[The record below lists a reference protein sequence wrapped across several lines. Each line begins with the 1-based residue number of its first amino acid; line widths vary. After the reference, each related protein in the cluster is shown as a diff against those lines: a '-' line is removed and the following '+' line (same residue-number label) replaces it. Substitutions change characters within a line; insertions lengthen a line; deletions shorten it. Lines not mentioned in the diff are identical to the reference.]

1 MRLGLVVRSDSPG
14 TEDVAQA
21 VVAAADANGLDSI
34 VIDEQSDEPL
44 GPCDVV
50 VAIGGDGTVLA
61 ASRHAIADDAVV
73 IGINT
78 GRVGFLADAEPHEAE
93 QIVSLIAGGEWNE
106 TSRMTVGAAIDDGPF
121 HIGLNDVVIEKV
133 VSQRL
138 VSLEVFVDGE
148 RFLTYRADGLV
159 FATPT
164 GSTAYNLSAGGPIV
178 DPRVDTVLVT
188 PVAPYSQFRRTLA
201 LPPSV
206 ELDCKITHDR
216 PAGVNVDSRDLG
228 VVQPG
233 QVVRIRA
240 GQSRVRFIDIGKRSY
255 MQTVKQK
262 LRLYEGLDGAS
273 L

>member
-1 MRLGLVVRSDSPG
+1 MRLGLVVRSESPG
-14 TEDVAQA
+14 TDEVAER
-21 VVAAADANGLDSI
+21 VLEAAAGHGLEATA
-34 VIDEQSDEPL
+34 IDESSGEEL
-44 GPCDVV
+44 GHCDVV
-50 VAIGGDGTVLA
+50 VAIGGDGTVLEA
-61 ASRHAIADDAVV
+61 ARHALVDDAAV

-78 GRVGFLADAEPHEAE
+78 GRVGFLADGEPDEAE
-93 QIVSLIAGGEWNE
+93 RIVALIATGIWRE
-106 TSRMTVGAAIDDGPF
+106 TSRMTVSAAIGSGVF
-121 HIGLNDVVIEKV
+121 HTGLNDVVIEKV
-133 VSQRL
+133 ISQRL

-178 DPRVDTVLVT
+178 DPRVDALLVT
-188 PVAPYSQFRRTLA
+188 PVAPYSQFRRALA

-206 ELDCKITHDR
+206 ELECRVTHDR

-228 VVQPG
+228 VVEPG
-233 QVVRIRA
+233 GTVKIRA
-240 GQSRVRFIDIGKRSY
+240 GEARVRFIDVGKRSY
-255 MQTVKQK
+255 TQTVKEK